1 MHAVWL
7 LLCFLS
13 TCRAGAQEHELWDD
27 YEDEYNIPGS
37 DAHGGRHRR
46 YSPYNTWAPQHRPRK
61 ADILRKDFFKQF
73 ITHFR
78 DPAINACDNFYRHI
92 CPVSMDIRDTYQGQ
106 VQENRHDESWGIVGG
121 AFEDEIEFDFVPD
134 PDQLMGRQLQEEM
147 RAMVEEMHEDVPT
160 LREEGRLLGTL
171 MKDTLYIADRV
182 EVMTDVLDC
191 FSGHHTFTE
200 DRSDVTGLRIAWEAF
215 RAEIREQ
222 WPSEEALKHI
232 VYPELGV
239 TRAQLF
245 FYTRAIRYCDTNDR
259 SQHFMGARGLAVHSA
274 TRIRVN
280 MVHCN
285 MEEFAQAFNCKPGDR
300 MVQRPTC
307 PYF

>member
-13 TCRAGAQEHELWDD
+13 TCRAGAQEHELWDV

-78 DPAINACDNFYRHI
+78 DPAINACDNFYRH
-92 CPVSMDIRDTYQGQ
+92 V
-106 VQENRHDESWGIVGG
+106 ENRHDESWGIVGG

-147 RAMVEEMHEDVPT
+147 REMVEEMHEDVPT

-182 EVMTDVLDC
+182 EVMTDVL
-191 FSGHHTFTE
+191 
-200 DRSDVTGLRIAWEAF
+200 V
-215 RAEIREQ
+215 
-222 WPSEEALKHI
+222 
-232 VYPELGV
+232 
-239 TRAQLF
+239 F
-245 FYTRAIRYCDTNDR
+245 FC
-259 SQHFMGARGLAVHSA
+259 
-274 TRIRVN
+274 
-280 MVHCN
+280 
-285 MEEFAQAFNCKPGDR
+285 
-300 MVQRPTC
+300 
-307 PYF
+307 